1 MLLVLYG
8 KMFYNEN
15 KNEDE
20 WRNPAMPEDFEYK
33 VRRKIEELSR
43 SKEMENI
50 KRDFKNMADDVK
62 REFSSYCSEGRFN
75 NEKNARSGTWG
86 SDPYQKK
93 ESADRYHA
101 EKKHVSK
108 NDYAQNNSS
117 NHYGSNQSKNTVKIQ
132 PYKTFSVSGV
142 LFTVFGGIGLGIF
155 TLFLLVTAWLTSIM
169 QMFGTSFLV
178 VAGILLIL
186 IAVSGG
192 MLAKGISLLNRSA
205 RLKKYLKIIGKGQF
219 CPIDMLVQESG
230 RDKAF
235 ILKDLQKM
243 IQKKALPQAHL
254 DDEKTCLMLTDEIY
268 QQYRYVQ
275 QQAKQR
281 QQEEERQRKEREEA
295 QKAAMKA
302 QQEREAQAMAKSPE
316 LAAAIRQ
323 GREMIEQIRQANDR
337 IEGEEIS
344 NKMFRLEQIVD
355 KIFSQVE
362 DHPEKLPDIRRLMN
376 YYLPTTLKL
385 LNSYEEFDN
394 QPIQGENIKTAK
406 EQIEKTLDTINL
418 AFENLLDQLFT
429 DEVLDVSSDI
439 SVLETMLKQEGL
451 MGSEF
456 DQNVTRN

>member
-1 MLLVLYG
+1 
-8 KMFYNEN
+8 
-15 KNEDE
+15 
-20 WRNPAMPEDFEYK
+20 MPEDFEYK

>member
-75 NEKNARSGTWG
+75 NEKNGRSGTWG

-108 NDYAQNNSS
+108 SDYAQNNS

-169 QMFGTSFLV
+169 QMFGTSFFV
-178 VAGILLIL
+178 VAGILLVL

-323 GREMIEQIRQANDR
+323 GREMIEQIRRANDR

-394 QPIQGENIKTAK
+394 QSIQGENIKTAK
-406 EQIEKTLDTINL
+406 EQIEKTFDTINL

>member
-1 MLLVLYG
+1 
-8 KMFYNEN
+8 
-15 KNEDE
+15 
-20 WRNPAMPEDFEYK
+20 
-33 VRRKIEELSR
+33 
-43 SKEMENI
+43 
-50 KRDFKNMADDVK
+50 
-62 REFSSYCSEGRFN
+62 
-75 NEKNARSGTWG
+75 
-86 SDPYQKK
+86 
-93 ESADRYHA
+93 
-101 EKKHVSK
+101 
-108 NDYAQNNSS
+108 
-117 NHYGSNQSKNTVKIQ
+117 
-132 PYKTFSVSGV
+132 
-142 LFTVFGGIGLGIF
+142 
-155 TLFLLVTAWLTSIM
+155 
-169 QMFGTSFLV
+169 
-178 VAGILLIL
+178 
-186 IAVSGG
+186 
-192 MLAKGISLLNRSA
+192 
-205 RLKKYLKIIGKGQF
+205 
-219 CPIDMLVQESG
+219 
-230 RDKAF
+230 
-235 ILKDLQKM
+235 M

-323 GREMIEQIRQANDR
+323 GREMIEQIRRANDR

-456 DQNVTRN
+456 DQNVTRS

>member
-1 MLLVLYG
+1 
-8 KMFYNEN
+8 
-15 KNEDE
+15 
-20 WRNPAMPEDFEYK
+20 MPEDFEYK

-75 NEKNARSGTWG
+75 NEKNGRSGTWG

-108 NDYAQNNSS
+108 SDYAQNNT

-169 QMFGTSFLV
+169 QMFGTSFFV
-178 VAGILLIL
+178 VAGILLVL

-302 QQEREAQAMAKSPE
+302 QQEREAQAMAKARS
-316 LAAAIRQ
+316 LQ
-323 GREMIEQIRQANDR
+323 QQFDR
-337 IEGEEIS
+337 A
-344 NKMFRLEQIVD
+344 
-355 KIFSQVE
+355 
-362 DHPEKLPDIRRLMN
+362 EK
-376 YYLPTTLKL
+376 
-385 LNSYEEFDN
+385 
-394 QPIQGENIKTAK
+394 
-406 EQIEKTLDTINL
+406 
-418 AFENLLDQLFT
+418 
-429 DEVLDVSSDI
+429 
-439 SVLETMLKQEGL
+439 
-451 MGSEF
+451 
-456 DQNVTRN
+456 